1 MSSPL
6 RTNCL
11 TKLRSAYIDSIYYGG
26 LNYML
31 KKIRRILAGIA
42 ASALV
47 LTSTGCGVGKNT
59 AYALTIDGYQVKAGV
74 YIYYSYSALSE
85 AKAMAQKLDESID
98 QNDRDALEKVK
109 LEGKDFLTWVKDKTT
124 ETCANH
130 VAIIKH
136 FDELGL
142 SLTEEEQKEINAYID
157 SAWDAQDDMFE
168 GNGIGK
174 ESLEEVITMSFK
186 TEAVFNSYYGE
197 GGSEGV
203 TDDQL
208 KDFYV
213 DNHMRAKYIAMDLHD
228 AEGNDLDDAA
238 KKEIT
243 DMADNFLKR
252 AKEAGKESEQAMLD
266 EFTAMQSE
274 YDEYV
279 SSKAKEAVGEE
290 NSTEPTTEAAT
301 ESTTET
307 SAETT
312 AVSSNSNSDA
322 EAPTDVTS
330 ESAGREGEVTET
342 TAPESNE
349 EATTTTTN
357 PYANETIINIVTTA
371 QNSDSSEENKPTYT
385 PSEKCYNWLLN
396 DAKYGVPEIIE
407 DESEETLYLIVKLDI
422 NNRIN
427 ADDLWSEKNVE
438 GVRSSMFSEDFQKML
453 DEWASAYK
461 IEKNEKAYKRY
472 DPFDIKES

>member
-1 MSSPL
+1 
-6 RTNCL
+6 
-11 TKLRSAYIDSIYYGG
+11 
-26 LNYML
+26 
-31 KKIRRILAGIA
+31 
-42 ASALV
+42 
-47 LTSTGCGVGKNT
+47 
-59 AYALTIDGYQVKAGV
+59 
-74 YIYYSYSALSE
+74 
-85 AKAMAQKLDESID
+85 
-98 QNDRDALEKVK
+98 
-109 LEGKDFLTWVKDKTT
+109 
-124 ETCANH
+124 
-130 VAIIKH
+130 
-136 FDELGL
+136 
-142 SLTEEEQKEINAYID
+142 
-157 SAWDAQDDMFE
+157 MFE

-186 TEAVFNSYYGE
+186 TEAVFNSFYGE

-243 DMADNFLKR
+243 DMADDFLKR

-279 SSKAKEAVGEE
+279 SSKAKEAVGDE

-322 EAPTDVTS
+322 ETPTDVTS

-427 ADDLWSEKNVE
+427 ADDLWSENNVE

>member
-1 MSSPL
+1 
-6 RTNCL
+6 
-11 TKLRSAYIDSIYYGG
+11 
-26 LNYML
+26 ML

-59 AYALTIDGYQVKAGV
+59 AYALTIDDYQVKAGI

-98 QNDRDALEKVK
+98 VNDRDALEKVK

-130 VAIIKH
+130 VAVIKH

-142 SLTEEEQKEINAYID
+142 SLTEDEQKEIKTYID
-157 SAWDAQDDMFE
+157 SAWDAQSKMFE
-168 GNGIGK
+168 GNGIGR

-186 TEAVFNSYYGE
+186 TEAVFNSFYGE

-243 DMADNFLKR
+243 DMADDFLKR
-252 AKEAGKESEQAMLD
+252 AKDAGKESEQAMLD

-279 SSKAKEAVGEE
+279 SSKAKEAVDE
-290 NSTEPTTEAAT
+290 NTTEPTTEAAT
-301 ESTTET
+301 ESTTEAST
-307 SAETT
+307 ETT
-312 AVSSNSNSDA
+312 VSSGDSDA
-322 EAPTDVTS
+322 EAPTDVSS
-330 ESAGREGEVTET
+330 EPTGRENEVTET

-349 EATTTTTN
+349 ETTTTTTN

-371 QNSDSSEENKPTYT
+371 QNSDSSNENKPTYT

-427 ADDLWSEKNVE
+427 ADDLWNENNVE

>member
-1 MSSPL
+1 
-6 RTNCL
+6 
-11 TKLRSAYIDSIYYGG
+11 
-26 LNYML
+26 
-31 KKIRRILAGIA
+31 
-42 ASALV
+42 
-47 LTSTGCGVGKNT
+47 
-59 AYALTIDGYQVKAGV
+59 
-74 YIYYSYSALSE
+74 
-85 AKAMAQKLDESID
+85 
-98 QNDRDALEKVK
+98 
-109 LEGKDFLTWVKDKTT
+109 
-124 ETCANH
+124 
-130 VAIIKH
+130 
-136 FDELGL
+136 
-142 SLTEEEQKEINAYID
+142 
-157 SAWDAQDDMFE
+157 
-168 GNGIGK
+168 
-174 ESLEEVITMSFK
+174 
-186 TEAVFNSYYGE
+186 
-197 GGSEGV
+197 
-203 TDDQL
+203 
-208 KDFYV
+208 
-213 DNHMRAKYIAMDLHD
+213 
-228 AEGNDLDDAA
+228 
-238 KKEIT
+238 
-243 DMADNFLKR
+243 
-252 AKEAGKESEQAMLD
+252 MLD

-279 SSKAKEAVGEE
+279 SSKAKEAVGDE

-301 ESTTET
+301 EFTTET

-330 ESAGREGEVTET
+330 ESSGREGEVTET

-385 PSEKCYNWLLN
+385 PSEKIYNWLLN

-427 ADDLWSEKNVE
+427 ADDLWSENNVE